1 MPQVPTRTTFF
12 IASAFGSTIT
22 TTAVSNAA
30 EAVVTAAAHGLS
42 NGDIVEVTS
51 GWGRLNKRAY
61 RVKSVTTDN
70 FTLEGADTSS
80 TTFYPAGSGTGSVR
94 EVTTWTQIIQ
104 VMDPQSSGGEP
115 RNVTYKYVE
124 SDVEGI
130 INDGFAATSYTMSLD
145 ADAIGTV
152 GYSALRT
159 LTESQADTVLRML
172 PPAGG
177 LLLQP
182 CKVALNETVQMQDG
196 QINRVPVQFS
206 GTNRAV
212 RYAS

>member
-1 MPQVPTRTTFF
+1 
-12 IASAFGSTIT
+12 
-22 TTAVSNAA
+22 
-30 EAVVTAAAHGLS
+30 
-42 NGDIVEVTS
+42 
-51 GWGRLNKRAY
+51 
-61 RVKSVTTDN
+61 
-70 FTLEGADTSS
+70 
-80 TTFYPAGSGTGSVR
+80 
-94 EVTTWTQIIQ
+94 
-104 VMDPQSSGGEP
+104 
-115 RNVTYKYVE
+115 
-124 SDVEGI
+124 
-130 INDGFAATSYTMSLD
+130 MSLD